1 MSARKKASKKVTKKT
16 APPRRRK
23 LVPPEI
29 PAGWRVLTTAD
40 EIAPGDA
47 YWDHGKRAWMTLTV
61 VKAPIPQQAVNCYT
75 VIRRLPPAPRVSAET
90 PAAAAVIQAKMRSA
104 MTFGEDVEL
113 APRQEQIISSGQLG
127 SRVSAG
133 GVVLTAIQAGELAE
147 YIASNPIFDK
157 RHLGYV
163 PPGTDQL
170 TETLFKHHLARI
182 PETDR
187 AQLYAQGGMEAVR
200 DMAMRL
206 ARQALRRRRS
216 TPAKKRKT
224 RKS

>member
-1 MSARKKASKKVTKKT
+1 MSARKKTTKKVTK
-16 APPRRRK
+16 PRRRK
-23 LVPPEI
+23 LIPPEI

-40 EIAPGDA
+40 EIAAGDA
-47 YWDHGKRAWMTLTV
+47 YWDHGKKAWITLTV
-61 VKAPIPQQAVNCYT
+61 VQAPIPQQAVNYYT
-75 VIRRLPPAPRVSAET
+75 VIRRLPPAPRASAET
-90 PAAAAVIQAKMRSA
+90 PAAAAVIQAKMRTALDS
-104 MTFGEDVEL
+104 GEDAEL
-113 APRQEQIISSGQLG
+113 EPRREQSISSGQLG
-127 SRVSAG
+127 LRASG
-133 GVVLTAIQAGELAE
+133 GVVLTATALQAGELAA

-163 PPGTDQL
+163 PPGTDTL

-182 PETDR
+182 PEADR

-206 ARQALRRRRS
+206 ARQALRRRRA
-216 TPAKKRKT
+216 PQAKKRKP